1 MISIIS
7 ELNEFAKQQGK
18 GSVVELPVRV
28 QKHNYLSILEERYK
42 GYTLLLEEFLS
53 SKGRKA
59 IWENVKDDLKL
70 MCDSFIKVIKD
81 NFYESLSQC
90 FDKIEKKWSLIDL
103 IGTTLEERDYYRFC
117 SYSTNLTQ
125 PKDFYHCPFGK
136 EGINTRFGTSEI
148 PLWYLG
154 CSKEVCKCEAEGK
167 TGSLAVFRQKKDTEP
182 IKIIDLTQKKYYD
195 INENSGLGFCYVF
208 WWLLACCYCF
218 LETDNHKETSVV
230 PQMFAKYIRDNYKD
244 ISGIKYYTVRNS
256 LLNPEE
262 ETFVNVALFTRKY
275 DAEGYD
281 MNLCGKFEMLDCKQN
296 VKMA

>member
-53 SKGRKA
+53 SKRRKA

-70 MCDSFIKVIKD
+70 MCDSFIRVIKE
-81 NFYESLSQC
+81 NSYESCSQC
-90 FDKIEKKWSLIDL
+90 FKEIEKRRNL
-103 IGTTLEERDYYRFC
+103 IGLMGITLEEKDYYRFC

-125 PKDFYHCPFGK
+125 PKDFYHCPIGK
-136 EGINTRFGTSEI
+136 NGINTRFGTAEI

-154 CSKEVCKCEAEGK
+154 CSKEVCKCEAEGQI
-167 TGSLAVFRQKKDTEP
+167 GSLAVFRKKNNIEP
-182 IKIIDLTQKKYYD
+182 IKIIDLTQKKYYE
-195 INENSGLGFCYVF
+195 INENFESGFCYVF

-218 LETDNHKETSVV
+218 LDTDNHEETSVV
-230 PQMFAKYIRDNYKD
+230 PQMFAKYIRDNHKD

-256 LLNPEE
+256 QLNPKED
-262 ETFVNVALFTRKY
+262 TFVNVALFTREY

-281 MNLCGKFEMLDCKQN
+281 VNLCGKFEMVCCEQN
-296 VKMA
+296 VKMT